1 MRIVA
6 ADSASAI
13 LDEHLRPQTIVAV
26 ASVAT
31 EAPYRNSSAQI
42 SDLLMASANRHDL
55 VVTELRMCR
64 KLLQSVA
71 ADAVHIDMTLG
82 AISLSKLTFSD
93 IREMSVSSRARQNI
107 QEVLPELR
115 KLATQIEQTHKVEV
129 LAVGKE
135 SLPVRIA
142 ELTAAAYSV
151 IYASAEALKHQNT
164 ILLGLPA
171 LCTMTIGQGQVT
183 TRSLQPGEHDVT
195 GFAVDNDGVTEKIRA
210 SEFNN
215 PTVRGFRILKIEK
228 KGILKSLE

>member
-1 MRIVA
+1 M
-6 ADSASAI
+6 
-13 LDEHLRPQTIVAV
+13 
-26 ASVAT
+26 
-31 EAPYRNSSAQI
+31 AP
-42 SDLLMASANRHDL
+42 ANRHDL
-55 VVTELRMCR
+55 VVRELRMCR
-64 KLLQSVA
+64 KLLQSVT

-93 IREMSVSSRARQNI
+93 IREMSISSRARQNI

-151 IYASAEALKHQNT
+151 IYASAEVLKHRNT
-164 ILLGLPA
+164 VLLGLPV

-183 TRSLQPGEHDVT
+183 TRSLQPGIHDVT
-195 GFAVDNDGVTEKIRA
+195 GFAVDYDGVTQKIRA
-210 SEFNN
+210 VSSTIRPFGSSRFSKLRKEE
-215 PTVRGFRILKIEK
+215 P
-228 KGILKSLE
+228 